1 MGKRLFDIVFS
12 MLGIVFVLIPSLII
26 SFLIVVNSRGG
37 VFYRQVRIGKN
48 ELPFKIFKFR
58 TMRTES
64 DKAGLLTVGAKD
76 HRVTE
81 VGYYLR
87 KYKIDELPQLLNILL
102 GQMSFVGPRPE
113 VAKYV
118 DLYTV
123 EQRKVLQVRPGLT
136 DFASINFI
144 DENELL
150 SKSSDPERT
159 YIEHI
164 MPQKIEMGLDYVD
177 KMSLKVDLWILMQT
191 FYKIIK
197 R

>member
-113 VAKYV
+113 VPKYV
-118 DLYTV
+118 DLYSV

-159 YIEHI
+159 YIEQI

-177 KMSLKVDLWILMQT
+177 KMSLKLDFWILLHT
-191 FYKIIK
+191 IFKIVK